1 VRADVDVHVNVNVDV
16 DGVADVD
23 DHGHDAERDAVAGH
37 GAVAEDDVGHV
48 DGSEAGRT
56 GTSLARIPYQRG
68 IQLLERM
75 VAMLTKLCR

>member
-1 VRADVDVHVNVNVDV
+1 VDVDV

-48 DGSEAGRT
+48 DDLRRAARARRT
-56 GTSLARIPYQRG
+56 SIPPPYEGG
-68 IQLLERM
+68 IQL
-75 VAMLTKLCR
+75 VAKLCR